1 MTFKIIMNHF
11 LVTINPFHYGDIA
24 MKKCPVCGVEH
35 SDIVPV
41 CSICGSPLSGSEVT
55 ADVKAPVSEPV
66 KAEPAVETPA
76 PQPVADF
83 SEEDILAAV
92 SSVVSS
98 SIQSEEPAEDDAD
111 DIDSPFV
118 VNAMKTSSPAAQEVA
133 SPTKANAPRKG
144 FYSKKVTPTKAAPV
158 AAKAE
163 PPKKEEDT
171 AQSAEADVM
180 DTTAIAAASAL
191 KVQEAMKNAEAARAR
206 QAAEAEAAAA
216 EAPEQEP
223 AAEHNWTERKH
234 KRNQKS
240 TTTPVIAAVCALLAL
255 LIVAM
260 LFLLGKM
267 MLDDGSSNKPADDAQ
282 QPGVEDEAQT
292 GDQEG
297 DTANDPVAD
306 PDAAIDGEGEDT
318 DITPEEDVLPDA
330 EGDEQ
335 QPVEGDGADAPAAEG
350 DVQQPAEGQ
359 DEPADEPA
367 VVQPELPAI
376 TEVNDTVY
384 TTAAVNVR
392 DYPST
397 DEGAII
403 NTLAVGQAVTRTG
416 KTANGWSQ
424 VEVGG
429 KVGYISDT
437 YLSTTK
443 DSAGQSDDN
452 DSASAS
458 TAYITSN
465 GVNLRSEPSGTV
477 LATLIQDQKVEL
489 TGKTSGNWTQ
499 VKVSGLTGYVY
510 STYLSSTKGA
520 GADTS
525 DDDTST
531 SRDDSDVKVTKV
543 NETVYATTGVN
554 VRDYPSSSDS
564 SVITVLSKGQS
575 VKRTGKTA
583 NGWSRI
589 EVGGITGY
597 VYSDYLST
605 SKNSSNNNDDDDST
619 GSTISG
625 YILPKSNSKTYTAS
639 ELSGLSKS
647 DLRLARNEIFARHG
661 RKFNDE
667 SLQNY
672 FNSCSWYK
680 GTIEPATFDANM
692 TSYLNSYELANLDLI
707 KSLE

>member
-41 CSICGSPLSGSEVT
+41 CSICGSPLSGGEVT
-55 ADVKAPVSEPV
+55 ADVKAPASEPVKPVEPV
-66 KAEPAVETPA
+66 KAEPVPEAPAVE
-76 PQPVADF
+76 PVADF
-83 SEEDILAAV
+83 SDEDILAAV

-98 SIQSEEPAEDDAD
+98 SMKSDAPTEEDAD

-118 VNAMKTSSPAAQEVA
+118 VNAMKNPSPAAQEVT
-133 SPTKANAPRKG
+133 SPTKANAPKKG
-144 FYSKKVTPTKAAPV
+144 YYSKKVGSRVAPKAAAPKKAPEPV
-158 AAKAE
+158 AE
-163 PPKKEEDT
+163 P
-171 AQSAEADVM
+171 AADDVL

-206 QAAEAEAAAA
+206 QAAEAEAAA
-216 EAPEQEP
+216 EPEQ
-223 AAEHNWTERKH
+223 AASSEHSWTERKH

-267 MLDDGSSNKPADDAQ
+267 MLDDSGSKKPADDTQ
-282 QPGVEDEAQT
+282 QPGVEDDAEPGT
-292 GDQEG
+292 EDG
-297 DTANDPVAD
+297 DTANDP
-306 PDAAIDGEGEDT
+306 DAAVDGEDENT
-318 DITPEEDVLPDA
+318 DITPEDEILPDA
-330 EGDEQ
+330 EGDTQ
-335 QPVEGDGADAPAAEG
+335 QPAEG
-350 DVQQPAEGQ
+350 DEPSDADGDALQPAEGQ
-359 DEPADEPA
+359 DDTTDEPDA
-367 VVQPELPAI
+367 DAAPELPAV

-397 DEGAII
+397 DTGAII
-403 NTLAVGQAVTRTG
+403 NTLSSGKAVARTG
-416 KTANGWSQ
+416 KTANGWSR
-424 VEVGG
+424 VEINGT
-429 KVGYISDT
+429 VGYISDT
-437 YLSTTK
+437 YLSATK
-443 DSAGQSDDN
+443 PDASDSSNNDDT
-452 DSASAS
+452 SSAS

-477 LATLIQDQKVEL
+477 LSTLVQDQKVEL

-499 VKVSGLTGYVY
+499 VKVNGLTGYVY
-510 STYLSSTKGA
+510 NTYLSSTKG
-520 GADTS
+520 GSADTS
-525 DDDTST
+525 NDDTTT

-543 NETVYATTGVN
+543 NETVYATAGVN

-564 SVITVLSKGQS
+564 NVITVLSKGQS

-605 SKNSSNNNDDDDST
+605 SKNSSDNTDNNS
-619 GSTISG
+619 GSGTVVSG
-625 YILPKSNSKTYTAS
+625 YILPKSNSKNYTAD

-647 DLRLARNEIFARHG
+647 ELRLARNEIFARHG
-661 RKFNDE
+661 RKFSDE

-680 GTIEPATFDANM
+680 GTIDPATFDANV